1 MCNPIC
7 IIKYTKQP
15 AIMRDSFLD
24 QVVTEP
30 TKITETTSSTLDLFL
45 TTNQTLINKVEV
57 VPGISDH
64 EEVFIESSL
73 KPLNFKI
80 PARKPYQR
88 AELLSLQIEFDSQAD
103 TMDVEQ
109 LWTLFK
115 NKIHF
120 LMNKYFLSKF
130 LRGSKTQ

>member
-30 TKITETTSSTLDLFL
+30 TKITETTSSTLELFL

-80 PARKPYQR
+80 PARKAYQR
-88 AELLSLQIEFDSQAD
+88 AELLTLQIEFGSQAD

-130 LRGSKTQ
+130 LRGNKTQ